1 MSLGERLRSL
11 RRSRKFSAE
20 LLADVCGVK
29 AGAYRRWERDETEP
43 SITQMLELSRV
54 YQMSID
60 SMLFGEDNGSSTIA
74 VDVDP
79 GQQVTV
85 RIMGTNGKAKAKYEP
100 AVILENIMPEAID
113 RKSKVGR

>member
-11 RRSRKFSAE
+11 RRSRKYSAE
-20 LLADVCGVK
+20 LLADACGVK
-29 AGAYRRWERDETEP
+29 AGSYRRWESDETEP
-43 SITQMLELSRV
+43 SRTQTLEMSRI

-60 SMLFGEDNGSSTIA
+60 AMLFGDDDSSSTIA

-85 RIMGTNGKAKAKYEP
+85 RIMGTSGKAKVKYEP
-100 AVILENIMPEAID
+100 AVMLENVMSEKIARKTEA
-113 RKSKVGR
+113 GR

>member
-20 LLADVCGVK
+20 LLADACGVK

-43 SITQMLELSRV
+43 SITQMVALSRI

-60 SMLFGEDNGSSTIA
+60 SMLFDDDDGSSTIA
-74 VDVDP
+74 VDVDL

-100 AVILENIMPEAID
+100 AVTLENLMAEPIG
-113 RKSKVGR
+113 RKSKAGR